1 MDHYRVKLSRHSV
14 GNILISVFTLATAN
28 MEEVIIE
35 LVYGKFLGGKEKKR
49 IKIKIKNGNES

>member
-35 LVYGKFLGGKEKKR
+35 LVYIWEIFGWKRKK
-49 IKIKIKNGNES
+49 KN